1 MMQLEQPKILKL
13 GFYPYTY
20 VRTSVMKSMLFRK
33 EDYQRML
40 KMGFNEIAKLL
51 QESSYKNEIN
61 SFAADYSGAD
71 LLELALIKSL
81 AGSFKKLMMI
91 SPKELSLLIKQYA
104 KRKDVEDIK
113 TILRGKF
120 TKSDENTIVRS
131 ITGAGTLNYEFLLS
145 LIKKE
150 SVEDILKDNK
160 LVDFSYFDEAL
171 KDMKEKNSLVAIE
184 NILDRNYYE
193 QLIKFSKIL
202 PREGGLFRSFIS
214 KEVEIL
220 NILTLLRLK
229 RAGFSRG
236 ELAKFI
242 IQSHELG
249 GSRIKSLANLESM
262 DEIAK
267 SLEGTEYEDA
277 VANGIEEF
285 RKSGSLIMLE
295 TRLYK
300 HLLKHSILLLHQHPL
315 SVNVILGYMFAKD
328 IEVRNLKIIIKGK
341 QLGLE
346 EQFIES
352 QLVF

>member
-1 MMQLEQPKILKL
+1 MMQLEQPKSLKL

-20 VRTSVMKSMLFRK
+20 VRTAVMKSMLFKR
-33 EDYQRML
+33 EDYQKML
-40 KMGFNEIAKLL
+40 KMSFSEIAKVL

-61 SFAADYSGAD
+61 SLAADYSGAD
-71 LLELALIKSL
+71 LLELALIRSL

-91 SPKELSLLIKQYA
+91 SPQELSLIIRQYA
-104 KRKDVEDIK
+104 KRKDIEDIK

-120 TKSDENTIVRS
+120 TRFDENVMKRS
-131 ITGAGTLNYEFLLS
+131 ITGAGTLSYEFLMS
-145 LIKKE
+145 LVKKE
-150 SVEDILKDNK
+150 SVEDILKNNK

-171 KDMKEKNSLVAIE
+171 KDMREKNSLAAVE
-184 NILDRNYYE
+184 NILDRHYYG

-202 PREGGLFRSFIS
+202 PKEGALFRSFIS

-229 RAGFSRG
+229 RAGFSKG
-236 ELAKFI
+236 DINKFI
-242 IQSHELG
+242 IHPHQLG
-249 GSRIKSLANLESM
+249 GSRIKSLANLEGL

-277 VANGIEEF
+277 VAIGIEEF
-285 RKSGSLIMLE
+285 KKNGSLIMLE

-300 HLLKHSILLLHQHPL
+300 HLLKQSILLLHQHPL

-346 EQFIES
+346 EQFIEN